1 MPFME
6 AVTSTPH
13 SPVRC
18 RTLLIV
24 LLLCALACT
33 SCGPQVIEGRP
44 PFVGVSAMQLAGDTL
59 NVHFR
64 ISNQNGVPMNI
75 EAIDMGITVKET
87 QLIRENRPYQLAIDA
102 NSAEE
107 IHVGRKPEP
116 AMQDLLAELENREVA
131 SLPFRLQ
138 GSVQTVEDGL
148 LRFEQKGHFY
158 PVPGKP
164 GHFRSA
170 VTQAEELRREE
181 LR

>member
-6 AVTSTPH
+6 TVNRTPH
-13 SPVRC
+13 SPVRF
-18 RTLLIV
+18 RARLGA
-24 LLLCALACT
+24 LLLCALGLV

-44 PFVGVSAMQLAGDTL
+44 PFVGVSAMQLDGDTL
-59 NVHFR
+59 NMHFR

-75 EAIDMGITVKET
+75 EAIDMGITVNGT
-87 QLIRENRPYQLAIDA
+87 QLIRENRPYQLTIDA

-107 IHVGRKPEP
+107 IDVGRKPE
-116 AMQDLLAELENREVA
+116 AAVHGLLADLENRQVA
-131 SLPFRLQ
+131 SLPFSLQ

-170 VTQAEELRREE
+170 VTQAEELRREDP
-181 LR
+181 R